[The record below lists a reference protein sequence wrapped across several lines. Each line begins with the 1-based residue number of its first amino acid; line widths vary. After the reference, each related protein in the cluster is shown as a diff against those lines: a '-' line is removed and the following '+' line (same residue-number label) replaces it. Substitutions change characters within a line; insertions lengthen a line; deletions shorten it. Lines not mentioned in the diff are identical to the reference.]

1 MTDRQ
6 EEQAAL
12 YALRMLNPEEAQAFE
27 AEMQR
32 DGALRELV
40 VSLEMTSA
48 EMALLMPHE
57 AAPPD
62 LRAQIMSE
70 VKSSRRAGAAV
81 PHHDTFRMIAS
92 PWLAWAAAIALA
104 VGSFSLWNE
113 KERLQEKV
121 AALTQSESVAQQ
133 QVITSTSRYESVEK
147 QVETA
152 HQKMV
157 GLTAEITR
165 LNQTNVLAR
174 MEVATLRSSISSY
187 ENGVAVIVWDNEKQE
202 GKLKLEKMPPVQANK
217 DYQLWVVDKQ
227 NPTQP
232 VSAGVVKLSPDGTAT
247 MSFKPVEPVSSA
259 TAFALSVEAEGG
271 IPRKTEEGPIVLI
284 GSKL

>member
-1 MTDRQ
+1 MTDCH
-6 EEQAAL
+6 EELAAL

-40 VSLEMTSA
+40 ASLEMTGA
-48 EMALLMPHE
+48 EMALLMPHVE
-57 AAPPD
+57 APPD

-70 VKSSRRAGAAV
+70 VKSSKRVGVSIPQR
-81 PHHDTFRMIAS
+81 DTFRLIAS
-92 PWLAWAAAIALA
+92 PWLAWTAAIALA

-121 AALTQSESVAQQ
+121 AALMQSETVAQQ
-133 QVITSTSRYESVEK
+133 RDITSLIRNENLEK
-147 QVETA
+147 QMQSEQ
-152 HQKMV
+152 QKMA
-157 GLTAEITR
+157 GLADEITR
-165 LNQTNVLAR
+165 LNQTNALAR

-247 MSFKPVEPVSSA
+247 MSFKPVQPISSA
-259 TAFALSVEAEGG
+259 TAFALSVETEGG